1 MKKPVSKIR
10 KDEMS
15 KTTDI
20 KKEILKNMERT
31 RELSKN
37 KKVTPPKAMV
47 KKLKTKKK

>member
-1 MKKPVSKIR
+1 MKNTKNKLR
-10 KDEMS
+10 KNEMS

-20 KKEILKNMERT
+20 KGEILKNMERT

-37 KKVTPPKAMV
+37 KKVTPPKAIV